1 MSLRGLTVVVAE
13 PHRLRVALELAAA
26 QAALGGR
33 ACVFCQG
40 EAVAALAQPM
50 RAVHDDEYAAVG
62 LPTLAALFEEAS
74 SLGVELIA
82 CQSGL
87 HLMGVDILLI
97 DPRVG
102 VGGLVSVMQTIG
114 EDRLLIA

>member
-1 MSLRGLTVVVAE
+1 MTTSMRPWACRRW
-13 PHRLRVALELAAA
+13 RL
-26 QAALGGR
+26 
-33 ACVFCQG
+33 
-40 EAVAALAQPM
+40 
-50 RAVHDDEYAAVG
+50 
-62 LPTLAALFEEAS
+62 LFEEAS

-102 VGGLVSVMQTIG
+102 VGGLVSCDAD
-114 EDRLLIA
+114 DR